1 MDTFEQSRNS
11 WIKKDNRKH
20 ISERHK
26 DMYEDIL
33 DDRRSSSDFR
43 WATRTREDIPVY
55 CFNKSRSSADI
66 KKDVLK
72 SKRVQYILEKLSQE
86 SGTSVAELTN
96 QAAVILDEM
105 AHNINMVSI
114 RSFAFFLVKVFKQL
128 FSHIYVNEDGVQ
140 QVRNQLKEYP
150 VLLMPSHRSYIDFLL
165 LSFIFFHY
173 DLPLPAIAA
182 AMDFMSMN
190 FFGWLLRNSGA
201 FYIQRSFGDNQLYW
215 AVFTEYVQ
223 TQIANS
229 DRPLEF
235 FPEGTRSRTAKSL
248 CPKYGLLS
256 AVLEVYFKGKV
267 SDIKIIPISISY
279 SRILEEKLYAYELL
293 GVPKPKESTYGL
305 FKARGVLF
313 EDYGNIH
320 VHIGEAISVS
330 SFSENVINREIHN
343 LLPRYISS
351 VSLGEQKLIMRLS
364 YQILLCQQ
372 KYFVVSPWSMIAAV
386 LMQNKEG
393 ISFKQLVKQVEWLK
407 RQASNLGAYI
417 DWPVEIHKELELEL
431 DFPTQKHSW
440 IQNVSTLKAR
450 CCPATPANSP
460 FWDHLWDRRDVCITH
475 FMPGADDGWTD
486 HHLISRLEIKIHCPP
501 KQVLANTSCQRFNC
515 AKLQNSQASQDFR
528 ESIERHLM
536 VLPESTSIEDR
547 WTSLCEA
554 MTAAAKET
562 IGFAWKKDQD
572 WFHKNDE
579 TISRLIEAKLQM
591 RLATAENKR
600 KHQQASAE
608 CQQGIREA
616 QNIWRQRKA
625 EEMQN
630 YAD

>member
-1 MDTFEQSRNS
+1 S
-11 WIKKDNRKH
+11 
-20 ISERHK
+20 
-26 DMYEDIL
+26 
-33 DDRRSSSDFR
+33 
-43 WATRTREDIPVY
+43 
-55 CFNKSRSSADI
+55 
-66 KKDVLK
+66 
-72 SKRVQYILEKLSQE
+72 
-86 SGTSVAELTN
+86 
-96 QAAVILDEM
+96 
-105 AHNINMVSI
+105 
-114 RSFAFFLVKVFKQL
+114 
-128 FSHIYVNEDGVQ
+128 
-140 QVRNQLKEYP
+140 
-150 VLLMPSHRSYIDFLL
+150 
-165 LSFIFFHY
+165 
-173 DLPLPAIAA
+173 
-182 AMDFMSMN
+182 DFMSMN

-330 SFSENVINREIHN
+330 SFSENIINREIHN

-417 DWPVEIHKELELEL
+417 DWPGHEPAESVIQDNMLIHKKLVSFKNSDIVEMTVLKKGYDNLMDSAAQHLMIASYRNQLTHIFVRVAMIALPVNACTKDTLLLDDLYEKYVFLERLFSREFIFL
-431 DFPTQKHSW
+431 PGNTKQDFEQA
-440 IQNVSTLKAR
+440 L
-450 CCPATPANSP
+450 
-460 FWDHLWDRRDVCITH
+460 L
-475 FMPGADDGWTD
+475 
-486 HHLISRLEIKIHCPP
+486 
-501 KQVLANTSCQRFNC
+501 VLAHTCGVVLQDEVVLIKPSTNKYTVFFSHMFEPFLMGYWVLCQHLLSMPQVGHGKLLAKPIQMLAKEAQMVAARLLREQLIKHPEILSLNLLNNGLIALYNMDALHKEKRGGNVYMSPNTVVLTKITENIAQQIEVPTVPVASINLDTKTVVVN
-515 AKLQNSQASQDFR
+515 AKL
-528 ESIERHLM
+528 
-536 VLPESTSIEDR
+536 
-547 WTSLCEA
+547 
-554 MTAAAKET
+554 
-562 IGFAWKKDQD
+562 
-572 WFHKNDE
+572 
-579 TISRLIEAKLQM
+579 
-591 RLATAENKR
+591 
-600 KHQQASAE
+600 
-608 CQQGIREA
+608 
-616 QNIWRQRKA
+616 
-625 EEMQN
+625 
-630 YAD
+630 